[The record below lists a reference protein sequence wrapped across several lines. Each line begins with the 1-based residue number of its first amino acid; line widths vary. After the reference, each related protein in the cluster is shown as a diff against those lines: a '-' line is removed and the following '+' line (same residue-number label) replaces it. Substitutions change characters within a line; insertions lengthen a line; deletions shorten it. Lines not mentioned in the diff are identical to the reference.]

1 MKQRSITDTDRLQ
14 EFTHSEQRGTDF
26 PMAVYF
32 ALSFGPLIAITRDHV
47 LGFITLDDKMIDDF
61 VEACWV
67 GIKAPEKH

>member
-1 MKQRSITDTDRLQ
+1 
-14 EFTHSEQRGTDF
+14 
-26 PMAVYF
+26 MAVYF